1 MTLQMLSLSAA
12 VLTVWAYVK
21 MSAVSQRTA

>member
-12 VLTVWAYVK
+12 VLTVRAYVK
-21 MSAVSQRTA
+21 MRTVSQRTA